1 MGSSRLARVSLAGKV
16 LAGRYEVMSLIGE
29 GALGAVWKAKQRM
42 VERIVAIK
50 VLSES
55 TEEQSAAFLR
65 FQREAQALS
74 SLNHPNIVMVFD
86 FGLSEEGFPFL
97 VMDYLQGQNL
107 HQLIQQEGRM
117 EVDRAVPIFI
127 QICNAMAHA
136 HSRGIL
142 HRDLKPDNII
152 LTENDGTRDIVK
164 LVDFGIAKRLDEDR
178 QNVRKLTVEGQ
189 VLGTPAFM
197 SPEQIMGNKLDARSD
212 IYSFGCLMFYSLTGV
227 LPISGSSSIDTMAKH
242 ISNEPMDFATAAPG
256 IVIPQGLQR
265 CIKKALKKFPEERQ
279 QTMAQMREEL
289 EWHA

>member
-1 MGSSRLARVSLAGKV
+1 
-16 LAGRYEVMSLIGE
+16 MSLIGE

-74 SLNHPNIVMVFD
+74 SLNHPNIVVVFD

-97 VMDYLQGQNL
+97 VMDYLEGQNL
-107 HQLIQQEGRM
+107 HQLIQQENRLDV
-117 EVDRAVPIFI
+117 ERAVPIFI

-152 LTENDGTRDIVK
+152 LTESDGTKDIVK

-212 IYSFGCLMFYSLTGV
+212 IYSFGCLMFHTLTGR

-242 ISNEPMDFATAAPG
+242 ISNEPMDFAVAAPG
-256 IVIPQGLQR
+256 LVLPQGLQR